1 MTEELRDRVHSV
13 FRRCQL
19 SLNHPWF
26 TAEKLHYGTTT
37 ILVRRDGDLYAAIPD
52 NQIGKCRYIMCGT
65 FDTGRKGLDASLEAG
80 LEAHRELITSKY
92 PNGGIGSDPFI
103 TIGKKRLC
111 YLRNFINMTLNC
123 NRSCQ
128 RVDPLLH
135 IQAGAGDVGRA
146 PRGAL

>member
-19 SLNHPWF
+19 SLHHPWF

-52 NQIGKCRYIMCGT
+52 NQIGRCRYIMCGT

-80 LEAHRELITSKY
+80 LEAHRDLITSQY

-103 TIGKKRLC
+103 TIGKKYYKFC
-111 YLRNFINMTLNC
+111 NF
-123 NRSCQ
+123 S
-128 RVDPLLH
+128 
-135 IQAGAGDVGRA
+135 A
-146 PRGAL
+146 